1 MTSERK
7 AGMAGGNPNHVL
19 VTAVAEELS
28 HRVSEL
34 LRLRGID
41 VHRAPFDK
49 TVLELVQTTSFDA
62 VVVGYPVSEKAL
74 QIFLDSA
81 RADGAACRRAGLI
94 LVTES
99 NRLEEA
105 QRLVGKGANRV
116 VLADRLDTAL
126 IEAIADLGRAA
137 PRVSVRAPAQIK
149 LFADGRP
156 LRVMAQIE
164 NLSTSGMLLRGV
176 TQFPV
181 GTTFDFEILAQGESR
196 PICGTAEI
204 TRATDPEQE
213 SVKGV
218 GVRFVSFIGSDRLRL
233 DAFIDKRLPPRVP
246 RAPSDA

>member
-1 MTSERK
+1 
-7 AGMAGGNPNHVL
+7 MAHGTPNQVL
-19 VTAVAEELS
+19 VTGVAEELS
-28 HRVSEL
+28 QRVKAV
-34 LRLRGID
+34 LRSSDVD

-62 VVVGYPVSEKAL
+62 MVVGFPVSEKAL

-94 LVTES
+94 LIAEPSRVED
-99 NRLEEA
+99 A
-105 QRLVGKGANRV
+105 HRLVGKGANRV
-116 VLADRLDTAL
+116 VTTDRLDTGL
-126 IEAIADLGRAA
+126 PEAIADLGRAA
-137 PRVSVRAPAQIK
+137 PRLSMRAPAQIK

-181 GTTFDFEILAQGESR
+181 GTTFDFEILAPGESR

-204 TRATDPEQE
+204 TRATDPRQE
-213 SVKGV
+213 TVKGV
-218 GVRFVSFIGSDRLRL
+218 GVRFVSFVGSDRLRL
-233 DAFIDKRLPPRVP
+233 ETYVDQRLPTR
-246 RAPSDA
+246 PSGEPSGS

>member
-1 MTSERK
+1 
-7 AGMAGGNPNHVL
+7 MAGGTPNQVL
-19 VTAVAEELS
+19 VTGVAEELS
-28 HRVSEL
+28 ERVRTL
-34 LRLRGID
+34 LRTNGVD

-62 VVVGYPVSEKAL
+62 LVVGFPLSEKAL

-94 LVTES
+94 LVTEP
-99 NRLEEA
+99 NRVEDA
-105 QRLVGKGANRV
+105 HRLIGKGANRV
-116 VLADRLDTAL
+116 VTTDRLDTGL
-126 IEAIADLGRAA
+126 PEAIADLGRAA
-137 PRVSVRAPAQIK
+137 PRVPVRAPAQIK

-181 GTTFDFEILAQGESR
+181 GTTFDFEILAPGESR

-204 TRATDPEQE
+204 TRATNPRYETI
-213 SVKGV
+213 KGV
-218 GVRFVSFIGSDRLRL
+218 GVRFVSFSGSDRLRL
-233 DAFIDKRLPPRVP
+233 ETYVDQRLPS
-246 RAPSDA
+246 RAPRGSTGP

>member
-1 MTSERK
+1 
-7 AGMAGGNPNHVL
+7 MAGGNPNQVL
-19 VTAVAEELS
+19 VTGVTDELS
-28 HRVSEL
+28 KRVSEI
-34 LRLRGID
+34 LRSNDVD

-62 VVVGYPVSEKAL
+62 MIVGFPVSEKAL
-74 QIFLDSA
+74 RIFLDSA

-94 LVTES
+94 LVTEE
-99 NRLEEA
+99 NRIEDAHL
-105 QRLVGKGANRV
+105 LVGKGANRV
-116 VLADRLDTAL
+116 VAANRLDTGL
-126 IEAIADLGRAA
+126 VEAIADLGRAA

-181 GTTFDFEILAQGESR
+181 GTTFDFEIQAHGESR

-204 TRATDPEQE
+204 TRTTNPRYETI
-213 SVKGV
+213 KGV
-218 GVRFVSFIGSDRLRL
+218 GVRFVSFLASDRLRL
-233 DAFIDKRLPPRVP
+233 EAYVNRRLAP
-246 RAPSDA
+246 RAPGEPTDA